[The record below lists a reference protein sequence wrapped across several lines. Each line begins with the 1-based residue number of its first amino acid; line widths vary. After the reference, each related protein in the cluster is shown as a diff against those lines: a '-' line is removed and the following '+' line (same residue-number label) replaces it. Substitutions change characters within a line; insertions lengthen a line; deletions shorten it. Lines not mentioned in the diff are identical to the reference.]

1 MSKPTEKFKVMDV
14 SENHHFPN
22 TTNLSEIIFFL
33 QSLKDRGFTIID
45 RDQFN
50 YWSERDINLW
60 DFDFTFRQVR
70 EETDEEFEERVR
82 QWQEEQKAERERK
95 KKYKAEREERERKEY
110 ERLSKK
116 FGVTN
121 EQ

>member
-1 MSKPTEKFKVMDV
+1 MSKPTEKLKQKHIN
-14 SENHHFPN
+14 EYHYFPD
-22 TTNLSEIIFFL
+22 TNSIEELISFL
-33 QSLKDRGFTIID
+33 QSLRDRGFETIERGYNHRDCETPDFSDID
-45 RDQFN
+45 V
-50 YWSERDINLW
+50 YVW
-60 DFDFTFRQVR
+60 QVR

-95 KKYKAEREERERKEY
+95 KKWKAEREEKERKEY

-116 FGVTN
+116 FGATN

>member
-1 MSKPTEKFKVMDV
+1 MSKPPEKLKDKHIHEYHYFPDTE
-14 SENHHFPN
+14 SIEE
-22 TTNLSEIIFFL
+22 LISFL
-33 QSLKDRGFTIID
+33 QSLRDRGFETIERGYNYFSDID
-45 RDQFN
+45 V
-50 YWSERDINLW
+50 YVW
-60 DFDFTFRQVR
+60 QVR

-82 QWQEEQKAERERK
+82 QWQEEQKAEREKK